1 MALGM
6 LVEGEWKTERQ
17 QEDEES
23 RFVRPSTMFRDFV
36 TADGSSGY
44 KAEPDRYHLY
54 ISWACPWAHRTAIM
68 RKLKGLEGVISLSVL
83 DPIMSEEGWAFSDA
97 PGKISDTVNGASYL
111 HEIYRSHEN
120 INPTGIVPKGPILN
134 YGEPHDRQRLSG

>member
-1 MALGM
+1 M

-17 QEDEES
+17 QEDEEG
-23 RFVRPSTMFRDFV
+23 RFVRPSTTFRSFV

-68 RKLKGLEGVISLSVL
+68 RKLKGLEEVVGLSAVGSFMGEDGWTFYDESGVI
-83 DPIMSEEGWAFSDA
+83 P
-97 PGKISDTVNGASYL
+97 DTVNGAS
-111 HEIYRSHEN
+111 
-120 INPTGIVPKGPILN
+120 
-134 YGEPHDRQRLSG
+134 